1 MIQSL
6 NNLESLG
13 RYKLLS
19 EIGRGGMSV
28 VYLAHDTELG
38 REVAVKCVSTQDK
51 STAKLAT
58 QLRAEAKLLA
68 QLNHPNIVQLYD
80 VVEQNNVLGLVIEF
94 IGGDTLTQRLRQSP
108 TKEIKLKWL
117 AEIAEGLS
125 SAHQKGIAHCDLK
138 TDNILIT
145 HNNIA
150 KVADFGIAKV
160 KLDGYLGEDGLTQK
174 ASINGSYLSLSPEQ
188 ATGQAVDTRTDLF
201 SFAILIHQTLCSEH
215 PFGDTRDKATLL
227 QQIISKPPQIST
239 NTLDSLGPR
248 LTGLL
253 KDLLNKDPNDR
264 VYNASEIAEL
274 LRSEQVRHTI
284 DNRESDTVEI
294 PTQKAL
300 PQNNKA
306 LRFNWQGIGGKLALL
321 SAGFI
326 VGIALL
332 KLPIFTTPSA
342 AEVSYIA
349 LDKINITAS
358 EDFNKAL
365 LPLIKS
371 TLQQSVESSL
381 LSFEQTG
388 LVEAKELNSAE
399 GSYARKALI
408 SGVDDI
414 VIVSANCLQQKCDI
428 KLQRRSG
435 ERMAVSQQNS
445 FPIASTS
452 LIELKNAVSTQLPTL
467 FNRTSLAFR
476 PSSSE
481 LNEENYRR
489 YLEIYTESNS
499 GVSSDPKHFSQI
511 QQLINDSPNFI
522 PSYTLLYRLGSYLHS
537 NTGQKKHLLSVLSV
551 LQNTPNRISEDIAIK
566 RAKINALVDL
576 ERVPEAR
583 SVYLRLKEEISDE
596 LLLSEIESRLAYAD
610 DDYEKLLQLDRQN
623 AIWRPSVD
631 NLYNLAT
638 SEFFFGNHDKAHKAV
653 ERVLSLSPGDTYA
666 LDLKAGIEMNKGNLS
681 TAITIYQGLLDKNQ
695 DSNIYSNLGI
705 ALMLDQQYS
714 KAIDSHQNAVEI
726 KPDSSLHHLNLGD
739 AYTLAGKHELAK
751 NEYQTVLS
759 LLQSPKSAQEYSSL
773 AQAQAHLKQYNLA
786 VKTLKVSNKK
796 FPNIAELDYAASI
809 VNTLAGNYISAVVDV
824 NDAIDRGTAPVWFSF
839 KWFKP
844 LCPFDDFKAST
855 GAAVKMLC
863 G

>member
-1 MIQSL
+1 MMQSL

-38 REVAVKCVSTQDK
+38 REVAVKCVSTKDK

-58 QLRAEAKLLA
+58 QLRTEAKLLA

-80 VVEQNNVLGLVIEF
+80 VAEQNNVLGLVIEF

-108 TKEIKLKWL
+108 TKEVKLKWL
-117 AEIAEGLS
+117 SEIAEGLS

-174 ASINGSYLSLSPEQ
+174 TSISGSYLSLSPEQ

-201 SFAILIHQTLCSEH
+201 SFAILIYQTLSSEH

-227 QQIISKPPQIST
+227 QQIINKPPQISADA
-239 NTLDSLGPR
+239 LDSLGPR

-253 KDLLNKDPNDR
+253 KDLLNKDPSDR

-274 LRSEQVRHTI
+274 LRSEQVRHSI
-284 DNRESDTVEI
+284 DRRESDTVEI

-306 LRFNWQGIGGKLALL
+306 LRFNWKGIGGKVALL

-349 LDKINITAS
+349 LDDINITAS
-358 EDFNKAL
+358 DDFNKAL

-388 LVEAKELNSAE
+388 LVEAKELNSVE
-399 GSYARKALI
+399 GNYARKALI

-414 VIVSANCLQQKCDI
+414 VVVSANCLQQKCDI

-467 FNRTSLAFR
+467 FNRTSLPFR

-489 YLEIYTESNS
+489 YLEIYTDSNS
-499 GVSSDPKHFSQI
+499 GLSNDPKYFI
-511 QQLINDSPNFI
+511 QTQKLITDSPNFI
-522 PSYTLLYRLGSYLHS
+522 PSYTLLYRLGSHLHR
-537 NTGQKKHLLSVLSV
+537 NTGQTEPLETILYILENATSSIK
-551 LQNTPNRISEDIAIK
+551 RDMAIK
-566 RAKINALVDL
+566 RVKINVLVHL
-576 ERVPEAR
+576 QRMAEAK
-583 SVYLRLKEEISDE
+583 SVYIALENEVSDE
-596 LLLSEIESRLAYAD
+596 LFLSEIESLLAYAE

-623 AIWRPSVD
+623 ATWRPSVD

-638 SEFFFGNHDKAHKAV
+638 SEFFFGNHDKAYQAV
-653 ERVLSLSPGDTYA
+653 EQALSLSPEDTYA
-666 LDLKAGIEMNKGNLS
+666 LDLKAGIEMNKGELS
-681 TAITIYQGLLDKNQ
+681 TAINTYKALLDKNQ
-695 DSNIYSNLGI
+695 DSSIYSNLGI
-705 ALMLDQQYS
+705 ALMLDQQYT
-714 KAIDSHQNAVEI
+714 KAIESHKQAIKI
-726 KPDSSLHHLNLGD
+726 KPEASLHHLNLAD
-739 AYTLAGKHELAK
+739 AYTLLGEHKLAES
-751 NEYQTVLS
+751 EYQTVLS

-773 AQAQAHLKQYNLA
+773 AQAQAHLKQYSLA
-786 VKTLKVSNKK
+786 VKTLKTSNKK
-796 FPNIAELDYAASI
+796 FPNIAELDYASSI
-809 VNTLAGNYISAVVDV
+809 VNTLAGNYVSALVDA

-839 KWFKP
+839 RWFKP
-844 LCPFDDFKAST
+844 LCNYDDFRVKT
-855 GAAVKMLC
+855 GAATKMLC
-863 G
+863 N